1 MNMKNT
7 GGWSLVLRM
16 SIHVLIAIAVI
27 VSASIMHGRYA
38 SVKTSDVDPVITTTL
53 SPTPETTPTSEPEE
67 TEQAVVE
74 DRLQR
79 ILDRGCIN
87 AVVCTEYPGFFMKDV
102 MGDGRQGIDMAVFE
116 EFAKELGVDYRI
128 VNYYDTHQE
137 TLHALLENDDID
149 LAFGGLKGDPDYMDL
164 TLQTDHSLY
173 LSDPMVMITRKE
185 DNVKSIDEI
194 IQRKKDIMLKVPETE
209 INNFDTLFNNIGV
222 EGYLETTDYDEVFTY
237 PRDKAFTNLMFYV
250 TLHESWPYALI
261 DRLSAVINYDTE
273 MWSWDDVDIQML
285 GCNYATYFYAKKDS
299 RSLIQAMNEYLTEFT
314 ADTFAEFNQ
323 NYGNTKV
330 FFSNNIMYSYELED
344 RIIMN

>member
-1 MNMKNT
+1 MNTKNT
-7 GGWSLVLRM
+7 GGWSLILRM

-38 SVKTSDVDPVITTTL
+38 SVKTSDVDPVITATP
-53 SPTPETTPTSEPEE
+53 SPTPETTPTAEAEE

-137 TLHALLENDDID
+137 TLHALLENDDVDI
-149 LAFGGLKGDPDYMDL
+149 AFGGLKGDPDYMDS
-164 TLQTDHSLY
+164 TLQTNAIY
-173 LSDPMVMITRKE
+173 LGDPLVLITQKK
-185 DNVKSIDEI
+185 DNVTSIDEI
-194 IQRKKDIMLKVPETE
+194 IRGEKNIMLTFPENE
-209 INNFDTLFNNIGV
+209 VENFATFFQKIHLNDYLSNL
-222 EGYLETTDYDEVFTY
+222 GYSNPNTY
-237 PRDKAFTNLMFYV
+237 KRDKAFTNLMFYV
-250 TLHESWPYALI
+250 TLQEKYHHALV

-273 MWSWDDVDIQML
+273 MWSWDDVDIHMMDT
-285 GCNYATYFYAKKDS
+285 GYVTYFYAKQDS
-299 RSLIQAMNEYLTEFT
+299 RELIQACNDFLSTLTDADYAT
-314 ADTFAEFNQ
+314 LNDTF
-323 NYGNTKV
+323 GNKKV
-330 FFSNNIMYSYELED
+330 YFKGLWLYPTELQLLK
-344 RIIMN
+344 